1 MNKNLLL
8 LSIAQGLFLT
18 NNVTFIAING
28 LVGLSLVIIQ
38 RASPSAPLEAVIEA
52 AKRHPRQQK
61 RGGPRPPVGS
71 RDTARPARGSPQ

>member
-1 MNKNLLL
+1 VKT
-8 LSIAQGLFLT
+8 I
-18 NNVTFIAING
+18 TFIVKKMARP
-28 LVGLSLVIIQ
+28 SLVIIQ